1 MMKHLINTLTTSV
14 LLFSTGLVSA
24 AEVYNKDGNK
34 LDLYGKVRSAYYF
47 GDKTNSFK
55 GNGDSTYARLG
66 VKGESQ
72 LSQGITG
79 YGNYEYHFDA
89 SKAED
94 TNAVNGKTRYA
105 YAGLKFNKFGSI
117 DYGRNKGIAYDGL
130 SYTDVLPEFGGDQG
144 YTDNITGR
152 TSGVATYRNKDFF
165 GIVDGWD
172 IGLQYQSRHSDS
184 SNAALQAGNGWGISS
199 AYTTPVDIGVIASYE
214 TVNRTTAQRATSEG
228 NKADAWAAGIKYDA
242 NSTYLAIMYGIF
254 HNLTPIGTSITAFA
268 DKTRIF
274 ETVAQYHFD
283 FGFTPSLAYVSAK
296 ADDDT
301 GIGQGSSGYTTRYA
315 SLGGNYTFNKNIV
328 MNVAYL
334 RNLISSANN
343 PFARKTD
350 DTVFT
355 GLVYQF

>member
-1 MMKHLINTLTTSV
+1 MKRLINVLSTSV

-24 AEVYNKDGNK
+24 AEVYNKEGNK

-55 GNGDSTYARLG
+55 GNGDATYARLG
-66 VKGESQ
+66 VRGETQ
-72 LSQGITG
+72 LAADITG

-105 YAGLKFNKFGSI
+105 YTGLKFYKFGSI

-130 SYTDVLPEFGGDQG
+130 SYTDVLPEFGGDQSS
-144 YTDNITGR
+144 TDSITGR
-152 TSGVATYRNKDFF
+152 TAGVATYRNKDFF
-165 GIVDGWD
+165 GLVDGWS
-172 IGLQYQSRHSDS
+172 IGLQYQSKHNDS
-184 SNAALQAGNGWGISS
+184 RNAALQTGNGFGISS
-199 AYTTPVDIGVIASYE
+199 AYTTPVGLGVIASYE
-214 TVNRTTAQRATSEG
+214 TANRTMAQRATNEG
-228 NKADAWAAGIKYDA
+228 NKADAWAAGMKYDA
-242 NSTYLAIMYGIF
+242 NSAYLAIMYGIF
-254 HNLTPIGTSITAFA
+254 HNLTSIGTSIAAFA
-268 DKTRIF
+268 DKTRVF
-274 ETVAQYHFD
+274 EAVAQYHFD
-283 FGFTPSLAYVSAK
+283 LGLTPSLAYVSAR
-296 ADDDT
+296 AYDET
-301 GIGQGSSGYTTRYA
+301 GIGQGASGYITRYA
-315 SLGGNYTFNKNIV
+315 SVGVNYTFNKNMV

-334 RNLISSANN
+334 RNLINSTNN